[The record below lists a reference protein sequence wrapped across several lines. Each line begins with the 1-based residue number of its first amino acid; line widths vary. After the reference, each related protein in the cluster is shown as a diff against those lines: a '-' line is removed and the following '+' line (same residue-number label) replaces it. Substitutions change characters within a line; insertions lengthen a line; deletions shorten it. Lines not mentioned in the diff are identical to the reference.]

1 MTPILKVEKLT
12 KCFGDFCAVKN
23 VSLEVMKEEIV
34 ALIGPNGAG
43 KTTFYN
49 VLTGRYKA
57 TSGRV
62 IFCGKDITNLSPH
75 RIVRLGLS
83 RSFQITNIFL
93 ENTVLENLLAP
104 ILIREGLGLAFLK
117 KLHKCEK
124 QIQEAH
130 RILELI
136 GLSDK
141 ADVPASLLAYGDKRA
156 VEIGIV
162 LAAKPKM
169 VLLDEPT
176 AGMTPVETDKMISLI
191 KKLFEETK
199 ITFLITE
206 HDMKVV
212 FSIAKRIFVLHQG
225 ELLAQGTP
233 EEIRANPKV
242 REAYLG
248 GSVDA

>member
-1 MTPILKVEKLT
+1 MTPVLKVEGLT

-23 VSLEVMKEEIV
+23 VSLEVMEEEIV

-49 VLTGRYKA
+49 VVTGRYKA

-62 IFCGKDITNLSPH
+62 IFCGKEITNLPPH
-75 RIVRLGLS
+75 RIVKLGLS

-93 ENTVLENLLAP
+93 ENTVLENILAP
-104 ILIREGLGLAFLK
+104 ILIREGLGLSFLK
-117 KLHKCEK
+117 NLHKCKK
-124 QIQEAH
+124 QLEEVYN
-130 RILELI
+130 ILELI

-141 ADVPASLLAYGDKRA
+141 ANVPASLLAYGDKRA
-156 VEIGIV
+156 VEIGIA
-162 LAAKPKM
+162 LATKPKM

-176 AGMTPVETDKMISLI
+176 AGMTPVETDRMISLI

-199 ITFLITE
+199 ISFLITE
-206 HDMKVV
+206 HDMRVV

-225 ELLAQGTP
+225 ELLASGTP